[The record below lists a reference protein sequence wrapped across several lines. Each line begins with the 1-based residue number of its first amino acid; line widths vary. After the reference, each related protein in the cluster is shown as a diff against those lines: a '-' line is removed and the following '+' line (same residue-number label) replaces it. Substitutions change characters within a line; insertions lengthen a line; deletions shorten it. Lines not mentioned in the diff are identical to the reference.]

1 MFFREIFSVHKSKK
15 ILEFE
20 KHVKDETTNFIN
32 CYINSPKVMI
42 EQTAQVILDARAKYS
57 DCSLADLMSP

>member
-1 MFFREIFSVHKSKK
+1 MFLREIFSVHESKK

-32 CYINSPKVMI
+32 CYIDSTKVMI
-42 EQTAQVILDARAKYS
+42 EQTILDARANYS
-57 DCSLADLMSP
+57 DCSLADLMPP